1 MSNKKLNIT
10 DAKQLDSDVEIFGDG
25 NTMKLIC
32 KASSKKQKW
41 MKSTKAM
48 EIEGVGCYVQS
59 STQQGDNIAEAVCF
73 VPDARI
79 KEVFDDNGNVIAR
92 RLVYMFEPEIEP
104 IEK

>member
-1 MSNKKLNIT
+1 MSDKKLNII

-25 NTMKLIC
+25 NAMKLIC

-48 EIEGVGCYVQS
+48 EIKGVGCYVQS

-73 VPDARI
+73 VPYVKI
-79 KEVFDDNGNVIAR
+79 KEVFDNNGNVISR
-92 RLVYMFEPEIEP
+92 QLVGLFEDCL
-104 IEK
+104 KSTKK